1 MFSEIVGV
9 GEVVG
14 VVEAAGHQHLVVQC
28 DTGVTCPGLELK
40 VGAPDP
46 EAGLLLQVDPPAV
59 PQDGPVVVQASID
72 EEAALLLPRLYR
84 GHGGPGSA
92 NWAVLKYQTFPPT
105 VKYRIYRMIILYC
118 FKFQTLRC

>member
-59 PQDGPVVVQASID
+59 SQGGPVDVATVD
-72 EEAALLLPRLYR
+72 EEAALILPRLYR
-84 GHGGPGSA
+84 GHGGSGSA
-92 NWAVLKYQTFPPT
+92 TRPT
-105 VKYRIYRMIILYC
+105 GE
-118 FKFQTLRC
+118 

>member
-1 MFSEIVGV
+1 MLSEIVGV
-9 GEVVG
+9 GEVIG
-14 VVEAAGHQHLVVQC
+14 VVETAGHQHLVVQC

-46 EAGLLLQVDPPAV
+46 GAGLLLQVDPPAV

-72 EEAALLLPRLYR
+72 EEAALLLPRLYG

-92 NWAVLKYQTFPPT
+92 TRGVLRYQTFPPT
-105 VKYRIYRMIILYC
+105 VNKHH
-118 FKFQTLRC
+118 